1 MEGSSVGAFVIGVV
15 STATIYLFGQPA
27 GVMSM
32 ALIGVALASY
42 RNVAL
47 DTKRK
52 LIGWTV
58 LGAIITSVLLELVQ
72 YIFSY
77 YHINNIPLKPI
88 ALLLGF
94 VLFDAQLR
102 EWGINLVKSRIERF
116 FQ

>member
-1 MEGSSVGAFVIGVV
+1 MEGSSVAAFVIGAI
-15 STATIYLFGQPA
+15 STATVYLFGQPA
-27 GVMSM
+27 GVMTM
-32 ALIGVALASY
+32 ALIGVALACY
-42 RNVAL
+42 RNSAL

-72 YIFSY
+72 YIFTY
-77 YHINNIPLKPI
+77 YKIDNIPLKPI

-102 EWGINLVKSRIERF
+102 DWGVKLVKSRIERF

>member
-1 MEGSSVGAFVIGVV
+1 MESSNIAAFIIGVI

-42 RNVAL
+42 RNAAL

-58 LGAIITSVLLELVQ
+58 FGAIVTSILLELVQ
-72 YIFSY
+72 FVATY
-77 YHINNIPLKPI
+77 YEIKNIPLKPI
-88 ALLLGF
+88 ALILGF

-102 EWGINLVKSRIERF
+102 NWAVKLIKSKIERLL
-116 FQ
+116 Q